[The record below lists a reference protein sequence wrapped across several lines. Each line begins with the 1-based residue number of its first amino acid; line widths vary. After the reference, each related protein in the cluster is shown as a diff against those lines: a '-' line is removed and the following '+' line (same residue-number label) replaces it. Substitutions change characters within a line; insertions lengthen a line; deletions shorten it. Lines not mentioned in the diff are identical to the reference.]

1 MHMVHQ
7 CRGARLK
14 IDTLGVQAFIAIALH
29 RNFRRAAAELHIT
42 QTALSRRLQTLE
54 AYLGVKL
61 IERTTRS
68 VELTRTGAD
77 FLPRAQRLLTELETS
92 LSDIRETGKAMRGS
106 VTIACVPSI
115 GARYLPHVI
124 QQYSAAYPENR
135 ITIHDHSSFGVAEA
149 VLRREAEFGIN
160 VTGSHDAGLASV
172 ALARDRFVLICRDD
186 HPLAARKKVSWALLE
201 PHLLIFPGSLSAN
214 KPVLELAL
222 TAERLRLRTY
232 YEVQH
237 SSTALGL
244 VAAGVGAAVVPGL
257 AVQKEAYPRI
267 RVLPLVNPA
276 VARSLVLIAPRNAQL
291 SPAARALYDMLIQH
305 ARAKGRAGGAPAH
318 PAWRRGG

>member
-1 MHMVHQ
+1 M
-7 CRGARLK
+7 
-14 IDTLGVQAFIAIALH
+14 
-29 RNFRRAAAELHIT
+29 
-42 QTALSRRLQTLE
+42 
-54 AYLGVKL
+54 
-61 IERTTRS
+61 
-68 VELTRTGAD
+68 
-77 FLPRAQRLLTELETS
+77 
-92 LSDIRETGKAMRGS
+92 
-106 VTIACVPSI
+106 
-115 GARYLPHVI
+115 
-124 QQYSAAYPENR
+124 
-135 ITIHDHSSFGVAEA
+135 
-149 VLRREAEFGIN
+149 
-160 VTGSHDAGLASV
+160 
-172 ALARDRFVLICRDD
+172 
-186 HPLAARKKVSWALLE
+186 
-201 PHLLIFPGSLSAN
+201 
-214 KPVLELAL
+214 LELAL